1 MKRNHIH
8 FASGLPGIDGVISG
22 MQSSCEIFIFVNGSC
37 CTSDEIPFFVSE
49 NGVIL
54 TAGIGGILSPVYF
67 LKVIGA
73 STKET
78 LFKGEK
84 DEVVK

>member
-1 MKRNHIH
+1 MVHVVQVMKFH
-8 FASGLPGIDGVISG
+8 FLLVRMALSLQV
-22 MQSSCEIFIFVNGSC
+22 
-37 CTSDEIPFFVSE
+37 
-49 NGVIL
+49 
-54 TAGIGGILSPVYF
+54 GGILSPVYF
-67 LKVIGA
+67 LKVIDA